1 MRNGRDRGQGFHP
14 IRRIRE
20 WAMDDAHRW
29 RRWVTLLLAALL
41 AWVLCAV
48 VTTPRGATTDDAP
61 ASQTDT
67 IQSPSNPATGDDTDA
82 NPHSDAESSG
92 GETNR
97 EAADRISTAM
107 SGLLE
112 STPDGRTSLAD
123 TVQPGGD
130 PLTDDLEEADQQV
143 TDLLKQAYATP
154 DSTDLAGDLQDAY
167 DAWESQVWL
176 IANNDKLR
184 AITSTLMTMSEQVTN
199 IETMTGRPKECDRL
213 VQVAH
218 TLPEAGDTLDS
229 YLEAHRWIL
238 DYNDAYAACTVALG
252 EDRR

>member
-1 MRNGRDRGQGFHP
+1 MSSMRNHGRGFHP

-29 RRWVTLLLAALL
+29 RRWLMLLVAALL

-48 VTTPRGATTDDAP
+48 VTTPRGVTTDDAP
-61 ASQTDT
+61 ANRTDT
-67 IQSPSNPATGDDTDA
+67 IQSPSDTATGDDTDA
-82 NPHSDAESSG
+82 NPAGDVEPAG
-92 GETNR
+92 GEMNR

-107 SGLLE
+107 SELLE

-130 PLTDDLEEADQQV
+130 PLTDGLGQADQQV

-176 IANNDKLR
+176 IANNDKLST
-184 AITSTLMTMSEQVTN
+184 ITSTLMTMSEQVTR
-199 IETMTGRPKECDRL
+199 IETMSGRPTECDRL

-218 TLPEAGDTLDS
+218 TLPEAGDTPDS
-229 YLEAHRWIL
+229 YLEAHQWIL
-238 DYNDAYAACTVALG
+238 DYNDAYAACTVALEEG
-252 EDRR
+252 Q

>member
-1 MRNGRDRGQGFHP
+1 MRNGRKRGQGFHP

-41 AWVLCAV
+41 AWILCAV
-48 VTTPRGATTDDAP
+48 VTTPRDATDDDSP
-61 ASQTDT
+61 AGRTDT
-67 IQSPSNPATGDDTDA
+67 IQSTPEGAADDDTGSD
-82 NPHSDAESSG
+82 PSGDAEPSG

-107 SGLLE
+107 SELLE

-123 TVQPGGD
+123 TVQPGD
-130 PLTDDLEEADQQV
+130 RPLTDDLEQADQQV
-143 TDLLKQAYATP
+143 TDLLKQAYAIP
-154 DSTDLAGDLQDAY
+154 DATGMADDLDQAY
-167 DAWESQVWL
+167 DAWESQVWI
-176 IANNDKLR
+176 IANNSKLR
-184 AITSTLMTMSEQVTN
+184 TITSTLMTMSEQVTD

-218 TLPEAGDTLDS
+218 TLPEADDTRDS

-238 DYNDAYAACTVALG
+238 DYNDAYAACTAALE
-252 EDRR
+252 EDQR

>member
-1 MRNGRDRGQGFHP
+1 MRNGRKRGQGFHP

-41 AWVLCAV
+41 AWILCAV
-48 VTTPRGATTDDAP
+48 VTTPRDATDDDSP
-61 ASQTDT
+61 AGRTDT
-67 IQSPSNPATGDDTDA
+67 IQPAPDATTNDETNANTAGDV
-82 NPHSDAESSG
+82 ESSG

-107 SGLLE
+107 SELLE
-112 STPDGRTSLAD
+112 ATPDGRTSLAD
-123 TVQPGGD
+123 TVQPGGN
-130 PLTDDLEEADQQV
+130 PLTDDLEQADQKV

-176 IANNDKLR
+176 VANNSKLR
-184 AITSTLMTMSEQVTN
+184 AVTSTLMTMSEQVN
-199 IETMTGRPKECDRL
+199 GIETMSGRPEECDRL

-229 YLEAHRWIL
+229 YLEAHQWIL
-238 DYNDAYAACTVALG
+238 DYNDAYAACTVALEEG
-252 EDRR
+252 Q